1 MNHRLS
7 TQATAFGLA
16 ALVTLTL
23 MASIDQLATTP
34 AAADTMAGADAPTQV
49 VVVTA
54 RRLPRS

>member
-1 MNHRLS
+1 MNHSLS

-16 ALVTLTL
+16 ALVTLSL
-23 MASIDQLATTP
+23 LAGIEQLATTP
-34 AAADTMAGADAPTQV
+34 TAADSLAGTDTPAQV